1 MTDNNK
7 ADAGGLKA
15 FPASRNLPSAILFL
29 TAAAAAVAASVLV
42 MNGSHGAPWVTFAGA
57 VSLLALGLG
66 VRCKAILSGAYAA
79 LVIAGWAAQLALT
92 QPRWFGLVE
101 RPHSLNEYA
110 AAAMLVVEAM
120 AAAIML
126 IVRRRAVWNG
136 LRTLDRGVWIGLFA
150 LAALSCVTF
159 SSHIGAGDYR
169 GLLGQWIARMG
180 LLALHA
186 AALTAFVVS
195 LPREALATASRSLTS
210 RVTLPGAPTSEL
222 RSWDKLVAPAAAAF
236 VLAVCIAYALL
247 SFGAIAHLE
256 DEAAYLFQA
265 RTIAGGSLWA
275 APPPAEAREAFHFYL
290 LTVEGDRWFSVTVP
304 GWPAVLSLGV
314 LIGAPWL
321 VNPLLAAASVLLAH
335 ALVRRLADRGIANIT
350 AVLMVSSP
358 WLHGIGGSMMPH
370 AVTLAATLGAV
381 LTIAKA
387 RDMRL
392 PGALVLALAAG
403 CLMGLVFLARPQE
416 GLVVGIVA
424 GLWILFQRPLSTAFP
439 SAFAYAVGCLLIGGL
454 LLLWNLVMTGDPAHL
469 VQSEYLDR
477 LWVGGSNRFGF
488 GPDIGPPERW
498 GALDVFWPGHT
509 PLEALVNAQH
519 SLSELSLEMYGWSI
533 GSLGLTLLALTWT
546 PWRGFAG
553 MMILVSAMTVVGYLF
568 YWHTGGYYVGPRYWF
583 MLFAPVAVLSAMGV
597 SSLAQRLS
605 KNGDGARRLGAMMIV
620 LMLQGMVMSGWRLTE
635 HFPNYNGYNA
645 YYRTLA
651 ENSELKNGLIFVH
664 DGSDSA
670 YGPAIGLTDPGL
682 REGKPIFLRPGSREA
697 NERAAAAFAGREP
710 MHVSRD
716 KDGALRLHPGLPP
729 PQ

>member
-1 MTDNNK
+1 MTDTNK
-7 ADAGGLKA
+7 ADAGGLL
-15 FPASRNLPSAILFL
+15 ASRNLSSTILFL
-29 TAAAAAVAASVLV
+29 MAAAAAFAAGILV
-42 MNGSHGAPWVTFAGA
+42 VNGSHGAPWVTFGGS
-57 VSLLALGLG
+57 VSLLALGVG
-66 VRCKAILSGAYAA
+66 IRCRAIVSGAYAA
-79 LVIAGWAAQLALT
+79 LAIAGWAAQLALT
-92 QPRWFGLVE
+92 QPLWFGLVE
-101 RPHSLNEYA
+101 RPHSLTEYA
-110 AAAMLVVEAM
+110 AAAMLAVEAM
-120 AAAIML
+120 AAAVML
-126 IVRRRAVWNG
+126 IVQRKAVWGG
-136 LRTLDRGVWIGLFA
+136 LRTLDRGIWIGLFA

-195 LPREALATASRSLTS
+195 LPREVLAAASRGITS
-210 RVTLPGAPTSEL
+210 RLTLAGAPTSEL

-265 RTIAGGSLWA
+265 RTIAGGALWA
-275 APPPAEAREAFHFYL
+275 APPPAEAREALHFYL
-290 LTVEGDRWFSVTVP
+290 LTVEGDRWFSVTMP

-321 VNPLLAAASVLLAH
+321 VNPLLAAASVLVAH
-335 ALVRRLADRGIANIT
+335 ALVRRLADRGIANLT

-370 AVTLAATLGAV
+370 ALTLAATLGAA
-381 LTIAKA
+381 LAIAKT

-392 PGALVLALAAG
+392 PGALALVLAAG
-403 CLMGLVFLARPQE
+403 SLMGLVFLVRPQE
-416 GLVVGIVA
+416 GLVVAVVA
-424 GLWILFQRPLSTAFP
+424 GLWILFRRPLSTALL
-439 SAFAYAVGCLLIGGL
+439 SAFAYGVGCLLIGGL
-454 LLLWNLVMTGDPAHL
+454 LLFWNLLMTGDPTHL

-509 PLEALVNAQH
+509 PLEAVVNAQH

-533 GSLGLTLLALTWT
+533 GSLVLALLAVRWA
-546 PWRGFAG
+546 PWRGLAG
-553 MMILVSAMTVVGYLF
+553 MMILVSAMTIVAHLF
-568 YWHTGGYYVGPRYWF
+568 YWHTAGYYVGPRYWF
-583 MLFAPVAVLSAMGV
+583 MLFAPVAVLSAMGA
-597 SSLAQRLS
+597 SSLVQRLSGKGDGAQRL
-605 KNGDGARRLGAMMIV
+605 GALMIV

-645 YYRTLA
+645 FYRTLA
-651 ENSELKNGLIFVH
+651 EDSALTNGLIFVH
-664 DGSDSA
+664 DGSDNA
-670 YGPAIGLTDPGL
+670 YGPAIGLTEPGMQ
-682 REGKPIFLRPGSREA
+682 EGKPIFLRPGSGDA
-697 NERAAAAFAGREP
+697 NQRAAAAFPGREP
-710 MHVSRD
+710 MHVTREA
-716 KDGALRLHPGLPP
+716 DGALRLHPGLPP
-729 PQ
+729 PE